1 MTATPTPAAPAAE
14 TELLRFLIEIGV
26 DHKLH
31 RHVPLFTVE
40 DSKAATGHLP
50 GAHTK
55 NFFLKQKKGG
65 FVLVTCLE
73 DRQIK
78 IKHLEKVIGAKR
90 LSFGSADDLLEV
102 LGVIPGSVTPFAAFN
117 DREARSVRVVLDKQM
132 MEMGVQN
139 FHPLHNAATIAVS
152 NAGLRAFFAATGHQ
166 PVEVDF
172 DALEDQASAAETEK
186 ST

>member
-1 MTATPTPAAPAAE
+1 MTITPTPTPPAAE
-14 TELLRFLIEIGV
+14 TALLTFLNEIGV

-31 RHVPLFTVE
+31 RHAPLFTVE

-65 FVLVTCLE
+65 YLLITCLE
-73 DRQIK
+73 ERQIK
-78 IKHLEKVIGAKR
+78 IKHLEKLISAKR
-90 LSFGSADDLLEV
+90 LSFGSADDLKAV

-117 DREARSVRVVLDKQM
+117 DRAAPSVRVVLDKQM
-132 MEMGVQN
+132 MQRAVQN
-139 FHPLHNAATIAVS
+139 FHPLHNEATIAVS

-166 PVEVDF
+166 PLEVDF
-172 DALEDQASAAETEK
+172 DALEEQARAEK
-186 ST
+186 SA

>member
-1 MTATPTPAAPAAE
+1 MTIAPPASE
-14 TELLRFLIEIGV
+14 TALLTFLDEIGV
-26 DHKLH
+26 EHELH

-40 DSKAATGHLP
+40 DSKAATAHLP

-65 FVLVTCLE
+65 YVLVTCLE

-78 IKHLEKVIGAKR
+78 IKHLEKAIGAKR
-90 LSFGSADDLLEV
+90 LSFGSADDLQAV

-117 DREARSVRVVLDKQM
+117 DRAAPSVRVVLDKQM
-132 MEMGVQN
+132 MQHAVQN

-152 NAGLRAFFAATGHQ
+152 NTGLRAFFAATGHQ
-166 PVEVDF
+166 PLEVDF
-172 DALEDQASAAETEK
+172 DALEAQAQAAETEK
-186 ST
+186 SA

>member
-1 MTATPTPAAPAAE
+1 MTIAPPTPE
-14 TELLRFLIEIGV
+14 TALLTFLDEIGV
-26 DHKLH
+26 DHELH

-55 NFFLKQKKGG
+55 NFFLKEKKGG
-65 FVLVTCLE
+65 YVLVTCLE

-90 LSFGSADDLLEV
+90 LSFGSADDLLSV

-117 DREARSVRVVLDKQM
+117 DRDTPSVRVVLDQQM
-132 MEMGVQN
+132 MQQDVQN
-139 FHPLHNAATIAVS
+139 YHPLHNAATIAVS
-152 NAGLRAFFAATGHQ
+152 NTGLRAFFAATGHE

-172 DALEDQASAAETEK
+172 DALEKQAQAAETEK
-186 ST
+186 SA

>member
-1 MTATPTPAAPAAE
+1 MTAPPTSIPPAAE
-14 TELLRFLIEIGV
+14 TALLTFLNEIGV
-26 DHKLH
+26 DYELH

-40 DSKAATGHLP
+40 DSKAATAHLP

-65 FVLVTCLE
+65 YVLVTCLE
-73 DRQIK
+73 DRQIR
-78 IKHLEKVIGAKR
+78 IKHLEKAIGAKR
-90 LSFGSADDLLEV
+90 LSFGSADDLQAV

-117 DREARSVRVVLDKQM
+117 DRKAPSVQVVLDRQM
-132 MEMGVQN
+132 MQHAVQN
-139 FHPLHNAATIAVS
+139 FHPLHNEATITVQ

-172 DALEDQASAAETEK
+172 DALEDQARAEK
-186 ST
+186 SG